1 MREQDKI
8 PVQQYPT
15 DKAYCCLPGLPQ
27 PQLQEALKQQL
38 RVQTLNNRNYYDK
51 ILQDKGISVA
61 PFKAQ
66 NVSNNAYVCDDGSE
80 IGVAQYFQAK
90 VLDCPTSYHLNPVHM
105 QN

>member
-51 ILQDKGISVA
+51 ILRKI
-61 PFKAQ
+61 K
-66 NVSNNAYVCDDGSE
+66 
-80 IGVAQYFQAK
+80 
-90 VLDCPTSYHLNPVHM
+90 
-105 QN
+105 